1 MRAPKMTRR
10 ERTGKPCAI
19 HSPSL
24 YLPPLVHTV
33 SSKMCLTSHRPAIGQ
48 AQLHEEAVLDRGS
61 LEGLAKSQSPEN
73 REEGS
78 QQVQEDKDD
87 EGAGKSHRVGPNL
100 YVALAAAHF
109 KLNNTAPGRN
119 FGQRKGL
126 RYRDMDPNARL
137 YYCTVL
143 YYYIVH

>member
-10 ERTGKPCAI
+10 GRTGKPCAI
-19 HSPSL
+19 HNPSL

-33 SSKMCLTSHRPAIGQ
+33 SSKMCLTSHWPAIGQ
-48 AQLHEEAVLDRGS
+48 TQPHEEALLDRGS
-61 LEGLAKSQSPEN
+61 LGGLAKGQSPED

-87 EGAGKSHRVGPNL
+87 EGAGKNHRVGPNL

-109 KLNNTAPGRN
+109 KLNNTTPGRN

-126 RYRDMDPNARL
+126 RYRDMNPNTRL
-137 YYCTVL
+137 YYCTL
-143 YYYIVH
+143 YYAI